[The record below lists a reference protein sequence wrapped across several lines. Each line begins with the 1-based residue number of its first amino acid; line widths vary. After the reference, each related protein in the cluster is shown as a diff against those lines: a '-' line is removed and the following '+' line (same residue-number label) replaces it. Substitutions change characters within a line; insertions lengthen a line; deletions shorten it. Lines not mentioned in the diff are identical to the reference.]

1 MIRRIRPGHWLA
13 LDRLAAIGYAFSA
26 FLLLAN
32 EVRGAERFTVVPLG
46 VVVTALPIA
55 LRRQR
60 PVVAFGIAL
69 AGLVAAE
76 LVEPRTI
83 ILGILSVAYAL
94 YAVAA
99 LCRPRTAFVALGMA
113 LTAAAA
119 TGIPGYPRIGGA
131 PVISVLLFTTVW
143 TVGYAV
149 GMHRRHLGELL
160 RNQARLAKQSVTDER
175 MRIARELHDVVAHGM
190 SVVTVQAGFGALV
203 IDDDPQEARAALTAI
218 ETTGRQSLA
227 EMRRLLGVLREEER
241 SEGPE
246 LAPASGLAD
255 LDPLVE
261 QTARAGVR
269 VELTVTGEPRALPP
283 GIDLSAYR
291 IVQEALTNVVKH
303 AATGSARVALCY
315 DPDELS
321 IEVADDGLGCRKA
334 DGPSLGH
341 GLIGMRE
348 RAHLC
353 GGTFHAT
360 PLPEGGFRVTATLP
374 TPSTEHPA

>member
-13 LDRLAAIGYAFSA
+13 LDRLAAIGYAFVA
-26 FLLLAN
+26 FLLLAD
-32 EVRGAERFTVVPLG
+32 EVGGPERFAVVPLG
-46 VVVTALPIA
+46 VIASALPIA

-76 LVEPRTI
+76 LVERRTI
-83 ILGILSVAYAL
+83 ILGMLSVAYVL
-94 YAVAA
+94 YAVAV
-99 LCRPRTAFVALGMA
+99 LCRPRTAFLALGMA
-113 LTAAAA
+113 LAAAVA
-119 TGIPGYPRIGGA
+119 TGIPGFPRIGGA

-175 MRIARELHDVVAHGM
+175 MRIARELHDVIAHGM

-203 IDDDPQEARAALTAI
+203 IDDRPQEARAALTAI

-227 EMRRLLGVLREEER
+227 EMRRLLGVLREEDR
-241 SEGPE
+241 SEGPD
-246 LAPASGLAD
+246 LAPAPGLAD
-255 LDPLVE
+255 LDRLLE
-261 QTARAGVR
+261 QIAGAGVR
-269 VELTVTGEPRALPP
+269 VELTTTGPPRALLP

-303 AATGSARVALCY
+303 AATGSARVTLRY
-315 DPDELS
+315 GPDELS

-334 DGPSLGH
+334 GGPSPGH
-341 GLIGMRE
+341 GLVGMRE
-348 RAHLC
+348 RAHLY
-353 GGTFHAT
+353 GGAFHAAG
-360 PLPEGGFRVTATLP
+360 LPEGGFRVTATLP
-374 TPSTEHPA
+374 IPSTEHPA